1 MIFSCLYCRSLLAK
15 RAASRFA
22 ADNAETQ
29 PLASPLANALVA
41 EEMMQQS
48 QRVEVQ
54 APGDDG
60 ASLRRSLQSEFSLSK
75 EPQPSQNAIDGVA
88 PVEMNGVA
96 PVEMNGAVPVEMN
109 GVVPVEMNGV
119 APVEMNGVVPVEMN
133 GAVPVEM
140 NGVAPVEMNGVA
152 PVEMKYP
159 EPEEME
165 YPDNQ
170 LGLQTSPYSPTSP
183 APAET
188 EEQNGGILLGA
199 ANGDADQVM
208 GDAGQVTKVS
218 DPILPEQQACVP
230 DPLPEDAPE
239 LKEVGAEPA
248 KHDQPLQHQELE
260 GACQP
265 PCDQQVVQEIAS
277 DDEADFVEA
286 MADFG
291 DCGDDDGEE
300 PPGCQEDS
308 PVVAQA
314 TWQA

>member
-1 MIFSCLYCRSLLAK
+1 
-15 RAASRFA
+15 
-22 ADNAETQ
+22 
-29 PLASPLANALVA
+29 
-41 EEMMQQS
+41 
-48 QRVEVQ
+48 
-54 APGDDG
+54 
-60 ASLRRSLQSEFSLSK
+60 
-75 EPQPSQNAIDGVA
+75 
-88 PVEMNGVA
+88 MNG
-96 PVEMNGAVPVEMN
+96 G
-109 GVVPVEMNGV
+109 
-119 APVEMNGVVPVEMN
+119 VPVEMN

-208 GDAGQVTKVS
+208 GDAEQVTKVS
-218 DPILPEQQACVP
+218 DPTLPEQQACVP

-300 PPGCQEDS
+300 PP
-308 PVVAQA
+308 VVRRTAQ
-314 TWQA
+314 WSLKPPGKPR